1 MPIYQSP
8 SRSASP
14 DDQLGLGKTTDINR
28 LTPGMSLFFLS
39 ICSKLHKVRMWT
51 DLIIP
56 LKFKNAT
63 KQNLRRPAHEG
74 DLHPHKRGQVPGRTP
89 SPRQAISHLSY
100 ELQFCP
106 RSRSMSLLAYCYYMS
121 QDFLNSARVYE
132 QLSKFYP
139 EVTEYKLYLAQS
151 HYKNGDLE
159 QALKVS
165 QSISDPASSQK
176 VILLQS
182 LIRYEQD
189 EIQHAK
195 ALLRQGTPASI

>member
-1 MPIYQSP
+1 
-8 SRSASP
+8 
-14 DDQLGLGKTTDINR
+14 
-28 LTPGMSLFFLS
+28 
-39 ICSKLHKVRMWT
+39 
-51 DLIIP
+51 
-56 LKFKNAT
+56 
-63 KQNLRRPAHEG
+63 
-74 DLHPHKRGQVPGRTP
+74 
-89 SPRQAISHLSY
+89 
-100 ELQFCP
+100 
-106 RSRSMSLLAYCYYMS
+106 MS

-151 HYKNGDLE
+151 HYKNGDFD

-165 QSISDPASSQK
+165 QSINDPASQQK

-195 ALLRQGTPASI
+195 ALLRQGNHYKTQQINKIQISLSTEDASYTKKESTNKLE

>member
-1 MPIYQSP
+1 MIFLIYK
-8 SRSASP
+8 A
-14 DDQLGLGKTTDINR
+14 IN
-28 LTPGMSLFFLS
+28 
-39 ICSKLHKVRMWT
+39 
-51 DLIIP
+51 
-56 LKFKNAT
+56 
-63 KQNLRRPAHEG
+63 
-74 DLHPHKRGQVPGRTP
+74 
-89 SPRQAISHLSY
+89 HLNY

-139 EVTEYKLYLAQS
+139 EITEYKLYLAQS

-165 QSISDPASSQK
+165 LTIQDPEYSQK

-189 EIQHAK
+189 
-195 ALLRQGTPASI
+195 

>member
-1 MPIYQSP
+1 MFDLSF
-8 SRSASP
+8 
-14 DDQLGLGKTTDINR
+14 R
-28 LTPGMSLFFLS
+28 LL
-39 ICSKLHKVRMWT
+39 R
-51 DLIIP
+51 

-63 KQNLRRPAHEG
+63 KQDSRRAANQDHLPADRKSKIPRSITSPIKAI
-74 DLHPHKRGQVPGRTP
+74 DL
-89 SPRQAISHLSY
+89 LSY

-151 HYKNGDLE
+151 HYKNGDFD
-159 QALKVS
+159 QALKVT
-165 QSISDPASSQK
+165 QSINDAASQQK

-182 LIRYEQD
+182 VIRYEQD
-189 EIQHAK
+189 
-195 ALLRQGTPASI
+195 